1 MASEQ
6 IPSGTLIPSGA
17 PRINPLTRILI
28 MLLVTTPLLLSLDWL
43 SATVSLVIT
52 IVAALIGGV
61 GWKKLASTL
70 WPLLLVAPLSGIS
83 MLLYGAEGGEVYFE
97 FWLMTISDNSIELA
111 IAIMIRILAVASPVI
126 LLARNID
133 PTRLGD
139 ALAQIVRVPDRFVI
153 GSVAGVRM
161 TGLFKDDWVA
171 MNRARRARGLG
182 DRGRIAHFFT
192 MAFGLLVLALRRG
205 GKLATAMEARGFGR
219 RPLYGEH
226 RSWARPSRLHTTDWL
241 ALGLALVCA
250 AIPVVVAV
258 MVGSWRWFGL

>member
-6 IPSGTLIPSGA
+6 IPSGTLMPSGA
-17 PRINPLTRILI
+17 PKINPLTRIFI

-43 SATVSLVIT
+43 SATVSLAIT

-61 GWKKLASTL
+61 GWKKLVATL

-111 IAIMIRILAVASPVI
+111 VAIMIRILAVASPVI

-139 ALAQIVRVPDRFVI
+139 ALAQILHFPDRFVI

-182 DRGRIAHFFT
+182 DRGRTAHFFT

-226 RSWARPSRLHTTDWL
+226 RSWARLSRLHTADWL

-250 AIPVVVAV
+250 AIPVAVAV
-258 MVGSWRWFGL
+258 LMGSWRWFGL